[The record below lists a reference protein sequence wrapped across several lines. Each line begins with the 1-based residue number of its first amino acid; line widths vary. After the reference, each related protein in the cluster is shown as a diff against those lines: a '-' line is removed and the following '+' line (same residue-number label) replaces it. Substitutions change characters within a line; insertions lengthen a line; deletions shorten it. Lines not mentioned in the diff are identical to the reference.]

1 MGRDVEV
8 LVVVV
13 GGWIYS
19 DDIFFAITSSIGI
32 SMAGDDAAAAAAN
45 AGSLILCLI
54 GVVTV
59 VAAAGRHGGDGE
71 VLVLCWVL
79 VGRRLTT

>member
-1 MGRDVEV
+1 MMGRVVEV

-32 SMAGDDAAAAAAN
+32 SMAGDDAAAAN

-54 GVVTV
+54 SVVTV